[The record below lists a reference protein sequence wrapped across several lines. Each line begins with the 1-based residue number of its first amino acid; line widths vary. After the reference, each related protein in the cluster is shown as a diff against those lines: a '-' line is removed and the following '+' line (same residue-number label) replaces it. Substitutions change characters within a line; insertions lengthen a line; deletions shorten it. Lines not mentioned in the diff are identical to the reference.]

1 MFFQCF
7 CMSRRVIYIFL
18 LSPLLL
24 LSVVCCW
31 KDGYGELLSLSCLSK
46 KERVQVNY
54 DVV

>member
-1 MFFQCF
+1 MCSFSVFACQEEL
-7 CMSRRVIYIFL
+7 YIFL
-18 LSPLLL
+18 LSPLL